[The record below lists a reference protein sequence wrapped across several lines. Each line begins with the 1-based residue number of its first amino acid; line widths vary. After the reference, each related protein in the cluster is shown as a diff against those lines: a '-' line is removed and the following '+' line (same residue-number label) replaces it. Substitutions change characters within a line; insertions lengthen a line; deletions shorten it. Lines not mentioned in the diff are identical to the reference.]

1 MYCKGRVEG
10 GGFKGRVG
18 VEVENYFVA
27 IICVS
32 SSSFSGYVVVIERF
46 DGERGS
52 LKVHQ
57 QRIRQ
62 SLAKRKVRFHI
73 MRSLGKS

>member
-1 MYCKGRVEG
+1 MYCKGRVEGG

-32 SSSFSGYVVVIERF
+32 SSSFSMAM
-46 DGERGS
+46 
-52 LKVHQ
+52 L
-57 QRIRQ
+57 
-62 SLAKRKVRFHI
+62 
-73 MRSLGKS
+73 